1 MRVKF
6 ILVPYDSGKHKIGM
20 GKGPGRILGKGFKK
34 QLIKSGYVVDTQE
47 VRNAK
52 QELLTDI
59 QLAFRLNSILSR
71 TVAETIAKGMFPMIL
86 GGNCITSV
94 GALSGIHDSH
104 ISVLWLDAHGDY
116 NTPDTTRSGYL
127 DGMALAIACGKCW
140 KGIST
145 NDPLYQMIPEDHV
158 VLVGARDIDPE
169 EAQTLKASKIKFV
182 TSDTVRS
189 NNYTIP
195 EMNRSSLKKLYIHF
209 DADVIDES
217 IGQANQ
223 FAAPNGLLT
232 NEILNIFR
240 WSAVHFDIQ
249 AVAVTAYNPEYDSN
263 GSICKVIRETI
274 AALLDGIT
282 SRQHL
287 AT

>member
-223 FAAPNGLLT
+223 FAAPNGLFT

>member
-1 MRVKF
+1 MLAKF
-6 ILVPYDSGKHKIGM
+6 LLVPYDSGKYESGM
-20 GKGPGRILGKGFKK
+20 GKGPRRILSKGFKK
-34 QLIKSGYVVDTQE
+34 RLIRSGHYMSNHE
-47 VRNAK
+47 VIETN

-59 QLAFRLNSILSR
+59 QSAFRLNSILSR
-71 TVAETIAKGMFPMIL
+71 TVAETIAKGMFPVIL

-104 ISVLWLDAHGDY
+104 MWILWLDAHGDY
-116 NTPDTTRSGYL
+116 NTPETTISGYL
-127 DGMALAIACGKCW
+127 DGMALSIACGKCW
-140 KGIST
+140 KSIST
-145 NDPLYQMIPEDHV
+145 NDPLYHIIPEDQV

-169 EAQTLKASKIKFV
+169 EAQTLKAGKIKFI

-195 EMNRSSLKKLYIHF
+195 EMNRSLLKKLYIHF

-223 FAAPNGLLT
+223 FAAPKGLLAT
-232 NEILNIFR
+232 EIINIFR
-240 WSAVHFDIQ
+240 WSAANFDIQ

-263 GSICKVIRETI
+263 GSICKVIREAI
-274 AALLDGIT
+274 AALLDGI
-282 SRQHL
+282 SARQHL